1 MKVVCY
7 FAEGVGAHK
16 IKCMMTEVVNAE
28 AEKVGVDSESIE
40 KVGISSSENYS
51 VAMPDFFGDVPFT
64 HNDEH
69 VVAGK
74 TFTIRNQSGRL
85 IHRIMLGD
93 FIVNG
98 LLSTQIK
105 TEKTQEQEFLERMA
119 LHVLSHELG
128 HCKDHELRD
137 SSLDLSGPPNF
148 PEGFDLNLWHEYY
161 YPTFL
166 SEVAA
171 CYHGRRYSNQDQIE
185 DQIRADQDSLK
196 AKVEV
201 VEEIKRVQAKGFIG
215 DVAFHSSQIIWL
227 YLIHFRKANFLSFS
241 PINVLL
247 SLAVPSSDL
256 LEHFCFSPTI
266 AWKVVVQ

>member
-227 YLIHFRKANFLSFS
+227 YLI
-241 PINVLL
+241 LL
-247 SLAVPSSDL
+247 S
-256 LEHFCFSPTI
+256 
-266 AWKVVVQ
+266 